1 MTWTRKNQITTALF
15 VAGILLL
22 LGLAAASI
30 VFGLRTVDRNARLG
44 ELRREYELSH
54 GILQGLTDAET
65 GVRGY
70 VITADPGYL
79 EPYYAGLRHIELQ
92 IDEAK
97 QDRESLLFGQDAPTT
112 KDLASLIV
120 DRQRVMANLIAV
132 MHRDGTVMAQQVLA
146 KGEGKRVMDEV
157 RHQMVLIDQ
166 KVTAESAR
174 IADEVETSTRLL
186 SGMLTGS
193 ILLAILMS
201 IAQFWLFRREI
212 RQRGQVEV
220 DLQVQHRQ
228 VALLARLADSLHA
241 SNSRT
246 ESYHVI
252 EAFAREILGGI
263 DGCLYVY
270 NHSRDQLVRAA
281 MWGGENIAHG
291 LDHFMPDDCWGLR
304 RGKLHMGSTITG
316 QIDCTHFRKDDEKH
330 PYICLPITARGQT
343 SGLLYLESPA
353 FLRADTRTPVV
364 ELATNFVDQLS
375 LALVNIELRERLENM
390 AIRDAL
396 TELYNRRFMDEALA
410 RELLLAQRNN
420 TQLSIALMDIDHFKK
435 MNDTYGHQAGD
446 EVLRQVAKYL
456 SAAIRRSDFVCRYG
470 GEELMLLL
478 PGCDLA
484 QALAKANEV
493 REGIAQL
500 PLSAGG
506 LLLPNITISIGV
518 ATHPMHGM
526 NPADLLSQADQALYD
541 AKRGGRNMVIAAPH
555 LPQAA
560 K

>member
-1 MTWTRKNQITTALF
+1 M
-15 VAGILLL
+15 
-22 LGLAAASI
+22 
-30 VFGLRTVDRNARLG
+30 
-44 ELRREYELSH
+44 
-54 GILQGLTDAET
+54 
-65 GVRGY
+65 
-70 VITADPGYL
+70 
-79 EPYYAGLRHIELQ
+79 
-92 IDEAK
+92 
-97 QDRESLLFGQDAPTT
+97 
-112 KDLASLIV
+112 
-120 DRQRVMANLIAV
+120 
-132 MHRDGTVMAQQVLA
+132 
-146 KGEGKRVMDEV
+146 
-157 RHQMVLIDQ
+157 
-166 KVTAESAR
+166 
-174 IADEVETSTRLL
+174 
-186 SGMLTGS
+186 
-193 ILLAILMS
+193 
-201 IAQFWLFRREI
+201 
-212 RQRGQVEV
+212 
-220 DLQVQHRQ
+220 
-228 VALLARLADSLHA
+228 
-241 SNSRT
+241 
-246 ESYHVI
+246 
-252 EAFAREILGGI
+252 
-263 DGCLYVY
+263 
-270 NHSRDQLVRAA
+270 
-281 MWGGENIAHG
+281 
-291 LDHFMPDDCWGLR
+291 
-304 RGKLHMGSTITG
+304 
-316 QIDCTHFRKDDEKH
+316 
-330 PYICLPITARGQT
+330 
-343 SGLLYLESPA
+343 
-353 FLRADTRTPVV
+353 V